1 VIPHIDWIAVAPVGI
16 VAITGM
22 LALIVHM
29 ITGNSEQQWTQKVTV
44 FGLLMS
50 LAVLF
55 GLGGSERI
63 TFDSMLNLD
72 RLGIVAQLLT
82 VLSALIITMV
92 SPSYLSAKKIK
103 FGEFYPMLAWA
114 TTGGM
119 IVCATRNL
127 LVLFVGIEILSISL
141 YVLAGLHRG
150 SKRSEESAIK
160 YFLLGAFAT
169 GFLLYGIAMF
179 YGASGSLDMST
190 SLYYWSNKGPDERV
204 LLSLSFAMIAVG
216 LGFKCSLVPFHQWTP
231 DVYEGAPTNVVAFM
245 ATGGKVG
252 AFVALWNFGDSF
264 GGTGRFVALTIAG
277 LAVLSMVVGNVL
289 AMGQKNLKRL
299 LAYSSIANAGYVAV
313 TATTVA
319 AALRTSHISLAYF
332 LFGYVLTT
340 LGVFVVLMMAA
351 KDGEELSTLDDL
363 KGLASRSPI
372 AGFSLV
378 VFVLSLIGLGPVSGF
393 LGKVFVLK
401 DALNANLQWLALV
414 MVLNSIF
421 GAFYYFGILKSVFS
435 PEASDS
441 RPITVTMPQALSLAI
456 CVFGVIGSVV
466 FFAPLLAHIGLR

>member
-1 VIPHIDWIAVAPVGI
+1 MIPAIDWIAVVPVGI

-22 LALIVHM
+22 LSLIVHM

-44 FGLLMS
+44 LGLLTS

-63 TFDSMLNLD
+63 TFGAMLTLD

-82 VLSALIITMV
+82 ALSALIVALV
-92 SPSYLSAKKIK
+92 SPSYLEAKKIK
-103 FGEFYPMLAWA
+103 LGEFYPMLAWA

-141 YVLAGLHRG
+141 YVLAGLQRG

-190 SLYYWSNKGPDERV
+190 ALAYWSHQGPDERV
-204 LLSLSFAMIAVG
+204 LLSLSFALITVG

-264 GGTGRFVALTIAG
+264 GGAGRFVAMTLAA

-313 TATTVA
+313 TTATVA
-319 AALRTSHISLAYF
+319 GALQTSHVSLAYF

-351 KDGEELSTLDDL
+351 KDGEEPSTLDDL
-363 KGLASRSPI
+363 KGLASRSPM
-372 AGFSLV
+372 AGLSLV

-435 PEASDS
+435 PEAGDA
-441 RPITVTMPQALSLAI
+441 RPIVPTAPQTISLAI
-456 CVFGVIGSVV
+456 CVFAVVGSVV
-466 FFAPLLAHIGLR
+466 FYAPLLTHIGLR

>member
-1 VIPHIDWIAVAPVGI
+1 MIPDIEWISVAPVGI

-29 ITGNSEQQWTQKVTV
+29 ITGNPEQQWTQKVTV
-44 FGLLMS
+44 LGLLTS
-50 LAVLF
+50 LVVLVAT
-55 GLGGSERI
+55 GGNERT
-63 TFDSMLNLD
+63 TFNSMLSLD

-82 VLSALIITMV
+82 VLSALIVALV
-92 SPSYLSAKKIK
+92 SPSYLEAKKIK
-103 FGEFYPMLAWA
+103 LGEFYPMLAWA

-141 YVLAGLHRG
+141 YVLAGLQRG

-190 SLYYWSNKGPDERV
+190 ALSYWSHQGPDERV
-204 LLSLSFAMIAVG
+204 LLSLSFALITVG

-264 GGTGRFVALTIAG
+264 GGAGRFVALTIAG

-313 TATTVA
+313 TAATVA
-319 AALRTSHISLAYF
+319 SALQTSHVSLIYF

-351 KDGEELSTLDDL
+351 KDGEEPSTLDDL

-401 DALNANLQWLALV
+401 DTLDANLQWLAVV

-441 RPITVTMPQALSLAI
+441 RPITVTMPQVLSLAI

-466 FFAPLLAHIGLR
+466 FYAPLLAHLGLR